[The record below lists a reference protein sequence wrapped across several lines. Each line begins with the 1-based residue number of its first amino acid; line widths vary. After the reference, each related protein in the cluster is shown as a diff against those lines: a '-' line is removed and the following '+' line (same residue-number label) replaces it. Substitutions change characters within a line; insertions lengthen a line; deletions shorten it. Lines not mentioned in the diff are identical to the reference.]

1 MRHGF
6 IFVHRE
12 VTNLTAVEKI
22 ANTSSSQ
29 GYQAASSSS
38 SESVSL
44 IDKKREVITELPSKD
59 FAGSETDEQA
69 ASSQIQSKGDS
80 KTANE
85 EIRKKVDQINKE
97 MLNQNS
103 EAIFGIHDDTNR
115 VTIKIVDKD
124 SKKVIK
130 EFPPEK
136 TLDMLAK
143 LWEVAGIMVDEK
155 R

>member
-1 MRHGF
+1 M
-6 IFVHRE
+6 
-12 VTNLTAVEKI
+12 TAVEKLT
-22 ANTSSSQ
+22 N
-29 GYQAASSSS
+29 ASSVNNYQTTASAAATAEVEAVTSAEKVKEVVTEVSDRNLSGSS
-38 SESVSL
+38 AEDQTNQL
-44 IDKKREVITELPSKD
+44 
-59 FAGSETDEQA
+59 
-69 ASSQIQSKGDS
+69 QSKGDS

-85 EIRKKVDQINKE
+85 EIKKKVDQINKE
-97 MLNQNS
+97 MLDQNS
-103 EAIFGIHDDTNR
+103 EAIFGIHEETNR

-124 SKKVIK
+124 SKRVIK